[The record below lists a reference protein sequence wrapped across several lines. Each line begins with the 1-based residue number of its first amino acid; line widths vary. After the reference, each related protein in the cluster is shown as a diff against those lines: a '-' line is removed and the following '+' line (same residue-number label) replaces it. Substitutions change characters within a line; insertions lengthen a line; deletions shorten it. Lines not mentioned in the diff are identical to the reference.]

1 MQLGQKGSP
10 NTNQVNFHEER
21 MMLNRFQ
28 ELEKDYTESKTYD
41 ILAKEFERTRET
53 VERHVKRVKAN
64 KKELIIAEAFE
75 KLEKGEPVNLYESEL
90 VQKEAIEIFANV
102 LCDSGYE
109 VSDKQHRQA
118 LKVIDG
124 LSKKKPVKG
133 KRALPE

>member
-75 KLEKGEPVNLYESEL
+75 KL
-90 VQKEAIEIFANV
+90 
-102 LCDSGYE
+102 
-109 VSDKQHRQA
+109 R
-118 LKVIDG
+118 
-124 LSKKKPVKG
+124 
-133 KRALPE
+133 RASR